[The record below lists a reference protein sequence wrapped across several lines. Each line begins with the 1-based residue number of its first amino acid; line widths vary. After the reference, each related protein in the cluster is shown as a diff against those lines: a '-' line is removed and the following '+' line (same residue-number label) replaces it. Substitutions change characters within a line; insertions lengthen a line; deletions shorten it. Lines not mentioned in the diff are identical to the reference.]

1 MDSTRFDSL
10 SKQLATGAT
19 RRRAI
24 AGLGVLALGGAA
36 GLGLMGKSAAQV
48 STEDARRRCIERC
61 VDHGGDNQNKRKLR
75 KRCRRRCEDR

>member
-19 RRRAI
+19 RRRAL
-24 AGLGVLALGGAA
+24 AGLGALALGGVA
-36 GLGLMGKSAAQV
+36 GLGRAGKSAAQV

-61 VDHGGDNQNKRKLR
+61 IEHAGDNRNLR
-75 KRCRRRCEDR
+75 KVRNRCRRRCENR

>member
-24 AGLGVLALGGAA
+24 AGLGALALGGV
-36 GLGLMGKSAAQV
+36 GVLGLTQDAEAN
-48 STEDARRRCIERC
+48 ARRRCIERC
-61 VDHGGDNQNKRKLR
+61 VERGGDNRNKRKLR
-75 KRCRRRCEDR
+75 ERCRRRCEDR